1 MRVLVVDDELV
12 SRKKMQK
19 IMGAFGECI
28 AVTSGEAALNA
39 FREAIANGEPFDL
52 ITLDVS
58 MPRMDGTEVLYEMRK
73 IEKQRKTPRGS
84 WSKIIMVTAQ
94 TDKETVTL
102 CIQVGCDSYI
112 TKPFDRAIIT
122 KKLVELGMNV
132 PAPVLEEHSIRK
144 MVMETIHR
152 FSQGNISLPVLS
164 QISREIDT
172 IINDPISGIEDL
184 ARVLEKDAAISVK
197 LIAIANSAA
206 YRGVDKVQDL
216 RIAITRLGA
225 KEIQNVVSVISNKDL
240 YESKNKQ
247 FQDLLKSLWLNSLA
261 CAYCCRAISA
271 KLGERNS
278 GKVFLMG
285 LTHNIGCVILLKSIS
300 DNAPDKMEFDKN
312 ELMESL
318 NEVHTSFGAALLDKW
333 GFDREFSEA
342 VRLHKWSSFEE
353 GTKKEILIVNL
364 AEKISSKI
372 NFGFFDGDIDLTDL
386 ESAKTLGID
395 ENTITGIAEEV
406 KLEMKDV
413 EKIFH

>member
-1 MRVLVVDDELV
+1 MLQGTLSSYRHRPTRGRHLSLSKV
-12 SRKKMQK
+12 Q
-19 IMGAFGECI
+19 
-28 AVTSGEAALNA
+28 
-39 FREAIANGEPFDL
+39 RE
-52 ITLDVS
+52 
-58 MPRMDGTEVLYEMRK
+58 
-73 IEKQRKTPRGS
+73 S

-94 TDKETVTL
+94 TDKETVIL

-132 PAPVLEEHSIRK
+132 QAPVLEGHSIRK

-172 IINDPISGIEDL
+172 IINDPVSGVDDL
-184 ARVLEKDAAISVK
+184 AKVLEKDAAISVK
-197 LIAIANSAA
+197 LIAIANSAV

-261 CAYCCRAISA
+261 CAYCCRAISV

-285 LTHNIGCVILLKSIS
+285 LTHNIGCVILLKSIG

-372 NFGFFDGDIDLTDL
+372 NFGFFDSDIDLTDL

-395 ENTITGIAEEV
+395 ENTIAGIAEEV